1 MNDSGY
7 VEQVRM
13 AELRSAL
20 GWLSKGTKILEI
32 GAGTGWQA
40 RTLSEQGHQVE
51 AVDLSDSNY
60 AHERV
65 WPIRNYDGVNLPF
78 QDDSFDVVFSSNV
91 LEHVEHLT
99 DLLRDM
105 RRVVRPGG
113 HLVHVVPSATWRLWT
128 TITHYPDLLR
138 RVVQLVVA
146 RRRPFQRLAAESAGG
161 GEQSTAVR
169 RAMFRQLVPEAHG
182 LLAPSVW
189 GEFFAF
195 RRSHWNELL
204 ADPSLTC
211 VASGPAGIFYTGNS
225 LLQLTIPIAAR
236 KRLAGL
242 LGSACHLFI
251 FRKNQ

>member
-7 VEQVRM
+7 VEQIRL
-13 AELRSAL
+13 AELQNAL

-40 RTLSEQGHQVE
+40 RTLSELGHQVE

-91 LEHVEHLT
+91 LEHVEHLAA
-99 DLLRDM
+99 LLRDM

-128 TITHYPDLLR
+128 TVTYYPDLLR
-138 RVVQLVVA
+138 RVAELVVA
-146 RRRPFQRLAAESAGG
+146 RRRPFQRLAAESASGVG
-161 GEQSTAVR
+161 QSAAVR
-169 RAMFRQLVPEAHG
+169 RAIIHQLVPEAHG
-182 LLAPSVW
+182 LLAHSVW
-189 GEFFAF
+189 SELFAF
-195 RRSHWNELL
+195 RRSRWTELL

-211 VASGPAGIFYTGNS
+211 VASAPAGIFYTGNS